1 MINRAPWDCLLF
13 TIDRLFLS
21 FLIFDHISLPPPPT
35 LLPAPPCLLHIIW
48 CNPWP
53 SFSIHIPLHL
63 QTCLFGVYI
72 PHVQTVA
79 LIKLAQLYSWN
90 TDVTSFCAKLL
101 YVKNFTKFRHKFSV
115 NSIFTGWWC
124 RNHPWLKCHCLGNM
138 LFCVLFT
145 ECCFCQWDPYGG
157 KMNIA
162 HLSSQGMVINLV
174 LSA

>member
-1 MINRAPWDCLLF
+1 MINRAPDCLLF

-21 FLIFDHISLPPPPT
+21 FLIFHYISLPPPPT

-48 CNPWP
+48 CNLRP

-124 RNHPWLKCHCLGNM
+124 IPGQNVTAWEICYSVFFSPNVVFASGIHMGEKL
-138 LFCVLFT
+138 
-145 ECCFCQWDPYGG
+145 
-157 KMNIA
+157 NIA